1 MYAHFVRLDSREVRV
16 SKFIRQ
22 FHRWTSAVFVLSVI
36 ATTIVL
42 TQPEP
47 MIWFS
52 YVPLAPLAALALTG
66 VYMFFLPYVAKWRA
80 RSAG

>member
-1 MYAHFVRLDSREVRV
+1 MYAHFMQAAEKEVRM

-22 FHRWTSAVFVLSVI
+22 FHRWMSAVFVLSVI

-42 TQPEP
+42 TQPNP

-52 YVPLAPLAALALTG
+52 YVPLAPLAVLALTG
-66 VYMFFLPYVAKWRA
+66 IYMFLLPYLPKKRA
-80 RSAG
+80 GG

>member
-1 MYAHFVRLDSREVRV
+1 MYAHLMHPPTKEVRV

-42 TQPEP
+42 TQPAP

-52 YVPLAPLAALALTG
+52 YVPLAPLAVLALTG
-66 VYMFFLPYVAKWRA
+66 IYMFFQPYMAKRRRGA
-80 RSAG
+80 N